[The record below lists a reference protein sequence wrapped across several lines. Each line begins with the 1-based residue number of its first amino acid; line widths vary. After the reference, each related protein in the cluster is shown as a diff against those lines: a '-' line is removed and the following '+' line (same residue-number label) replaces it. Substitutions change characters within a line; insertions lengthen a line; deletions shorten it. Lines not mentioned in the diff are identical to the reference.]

1 VQVRPRDPSVA
12 DGAPPGTTNEGD
24 VPDVERV
31 PAAGASVLSSVAAAT
46 GWVTVPDDRDRLPA
60 GERVAVERWEPPP

>member
-1 VQVRPRDPSVA
+1 
-12 DGAPPGTTNEGD
+12 
-24 VPDVERV
+24 
-31 PAAGASVLSSVAAAT
+31 VLSSVAAAT